1 MPNLHCRDET
11 ASTIVR
17 AAVRLCLLGTLAF
30 SANAAPPAQ
39 DTLWMAVGDQT
50 LDSLRGGFRM
60 GDGLTVSFGISRA
73 VYINGALITETTLN
87 IGRMADI
94 TPAQATQL
102 SQKLATLNLVQNGP
116 GNTFASGPSSTT
128 TSSPEAAGATGD
140 HHRGQLHRHA
150 DTELPEQSADPLP
163 DHHQCQQQRAGH
175 GAVHE
180 PEQYA
185 DRGDPAEHWSA
196 LTVNRKTI
204 TIKRLMD
211 KRIQL

>member
-1 MPNLHCRDET
+1 MPNLHCRGET

-60 GDGLTVSFGISRA
+60 GDGLMVSFGISRA

-128 TSSPEAAGATGD
+128 TSSPEATGATVTTIAGSSTGTLIQNSLNNQQI
-140 HHRGQLHRHA
+140 RYQTIINASSNGLGMVRSMNLNSTLTEAIQRSIGQR
-150 DTELPEQSADPLP
+150 
-163 DHHQCQQQRAGH
+163 
-175 GAVHE
+175 
-180 PEQYA
+180 
-185 DRGDPAEHWSA
+185 
-196 LTVNRKTI
+196 
-204 TIKRLMD
+204 
-211 KRIQL
+211 

>member
-1 MPNLHCRDET
+1 MPNLHCRGET

-60 GDGLTVSFGISRA
+60 GDGLMVSFGISRA

-87 IGRMADI
+87 VGRMADI
-94 TPAQATQL
+94 TPAQAAQL

-128 TSSPEAAGATGD
+128 TSSPEATGATVTTIAGSSTGTLIQNSLNNQQI
-140 HHRGQLHRHA
+140 RYQTIINASSNGLGMVRSMNLNSTLTEAIQRSIGQR
-150 DTELPEQSADPLP
+150 
-163 DHHQCQQQRAGH
+163 
-175 GAVHE
+175 
-180 PEQYA
+180 
-185 DRGDPAEHWSA
+185 
-196 LTVNRKTI
+196 
-204 TIKRLMD
+204 
-211 KRIQL
+211 

>member
-1 MPNLHCRDET
+1 MPNLHCRGET

-17 AAVRLCLLGTLAF
+17 AAVRLSLLGTLAF
-30 SANAAPPAQ
+30 SAHAAPQAQ

-60 GDGLTVSFGISRA
+60 GDGLMVSFGISRA

-87 IGRMADI
+87 VGRMADI

-128 TSSPEAAGATGD
+128 TSSPEATGATVTTIAGSSTGTLIQNSLNNQQI
-140 HHRGQLHRHA
+140 RYQTIINASSNGLGMVRSMNLNSTLTEAIQRSIGQH
-150 DTELPEQSADPLP
+150 
-163 DHHQCQQQRAGH
+163 
-175 GAVHE
+175 
-180 PEQYA
+180 
-185 DRGDPAEHWSA
+185 
-196 LTVNRKTI
+196 
-204 TIKRLMD
+204 
-211 KRIQL
+211 

>member
-1 MPNLHCRDET
+1 MPNLHCRGET

-128 TSSPEAAGATGD
+128 TSSPEAAGAMVTTIAGSSTGTLIQNSLNNQQI
-140 HHRGQLHRHA
+140 RYQTIINASSNGLGMVRSMNLNSTLTEAIQRSIGQR
-150 DTELPEQSADPLP
+150 
-163 DHHQCQQQRAGH
+163 
-175 GAVHE
+175 
-180 PEQYA
+180 
-185 DRGDPAEHWSA
+185 
-196 LTVNRKTI
+196 
-204 TIKRLMD
+204 
-211 KRIQL
+211 